1 MILEEIKK
9 ANLQAMKDKNTVARS
24 LFSVLLNKIKLAE
37 IAKRETNETINEVDI
52 ISILQK
58 QAKELAEEKEN
69 YSKVKN
75 QVAVGE
81 IEIQEKLVASF
92 LPKMMSEE
100 EIENIILQMED
111 KSIPAIMKLFKEQ
124 YAGKCDMRLVNQVA
138 RKF

>member
-81 IEIQEKLVASF
+81 IEIQKKLVASF